1 MSMCVRLSH
10 ALLALV
16 ISVVPASLA
25 VAENTPPAPPA
36 PPPGVVI
43 AHECAQQM
51 QEVTQQTVGAIVMA
65 AHNGADRIGQLDEGG
80 APDLALIAAAGN
92 ARDRVNDRAQ
102 AGRQRVN
109 HLSAHCL
116 HALEHLDVPPPIRM
130 IVINARDHA
139 LDVIGTARQNGIVAI
154 NAALAEALS
163 GDKG

>member
-1 MSMCVRLSH
+1 MSMCVRMSH

-16 ISVVPASLA
+16 VSVVPASLA
-25 VAENTPPAPPA
+25 RSEDSPPT

-51 QEVTQQTVGAIVMA
+51 QEVTQNTFGAIVVA
-65 AHNGADRIGQLDEGG
+65 THNGADRIGQLDEAG

-92 ARDRVNDRAQ
+92 ARERVNDRAQ

-116 HALEHLDVPPPIRM
+116 HALEHIGAPPAVRI
-130 IVINARDHA
+130 IVVNARDHA
-139 LDVIGTARQNGIVAI
+139 LDVIVTTRQNGIGAI